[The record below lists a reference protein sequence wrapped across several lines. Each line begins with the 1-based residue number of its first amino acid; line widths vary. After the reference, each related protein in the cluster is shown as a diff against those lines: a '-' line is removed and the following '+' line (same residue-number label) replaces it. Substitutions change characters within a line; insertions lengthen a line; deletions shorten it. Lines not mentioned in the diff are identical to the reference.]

1 MARSFGLLFPSGTKH
16 ENTLGVLDW
25 GQGGPKGI
33 DTEELSALRWE
44 IASPSR
50 RLSEQWR
57 ISKPMTPPLPLE
69 FMLVS
74 SDYAAAMAISRGIK
88 NYGAKASL
96 SPGADAARDTL
107 RRRKV
112 DGVFVDMELPGT
124 LELII
129 DIRKG
134 TSNSKSVIFAC
145 VLSSKESTV
154 TLSAGANFLLLKP
167 LAAESVALHIQIAK
181 EMLEREHRR
190 YFRHPVNLLVLLKNE
205 EGEQRAKMV
214 NLSEGGMALRPTR
227 GLKHSSMIDFE
238 FEVGF
243 GAVVSG
249 RGQVAWTSKEGMA
262 GILIHTFQ
270 GKGRDHL
277 EAWLSSRE
285 QLSTPPVAAET
296 SS

>member
-1 MARSFGLLFPSGTKH
+1 
-16 ENTLGVLDW
+16 
-25 GQGGPKGI
+25 
-33 DTEELSALRWE
+33 
-44 IASPSR
+44 
-50 RLSEQWR
+50 
-57 ISKPMTPPLPLE
+57 MTPSLPLE

-88 NYGAKASL
+88 KYGAKASL
-96 SPGADAARDTL
+96 SPGAESARDSL

-124 LELII
+124 LELIM

-181 EMLEREHRR
+181 EMLDREHRR
-190 YFRHPVNLLVLLKNE
+190 YFRHPVNLPVLLKNA

-214 NLSEGGMALRPTR
+214 NLSEGGMALRPTKE
-227 GLKHSSMIDFE
+227 LKHSSMIDFE
-238 FEVGF
+238 FEVSF
-243 GAVVSG
+243 GAIVSG
-249 RGQVAWTSKEGMA
+249 RGQIAWTSKEGMA
-262 GILIHTFQ
+262 GILIHTFH
-270 GKGRDHL
+270 GKGREHL